1 MSADLRGRRLRLRGR
16 RAETNALDELLR
28 GVLAGQSG
36 VLILRGEAGIGKSAL
51 LNSLSGQLD
60 GWHVAR
66 AVGVESELEL
76 AYNGLHQICSPMLGE
91 LERLPE
97 PQRDALATVFGLSSG
112 APPDRFMVGLAT
124 LTLLATVAQERPL
137 ACIVDDAQWLDQA
150 SAQIVAFVARRLL
163 AERIAIVCAVR
174 SGIGDD
180 VLVGLPEL
188 PINRLRDEDA
198 RSLLLEYLP
207 GPLDN
212 VVRDQ
217 IIMES
222 HGHPLALLEL
232 ARGSNITALAGGF
245 GVPAGQGIAGA
256 IQRTFV
262 QRLDTLPAQS
272 RLFVL
277 LAAAEPLGDPILLHT
292 AGRILGLE
300 ASALDPAVEIGLVEV
315 GQRVEFVHPLVRSAA
330 YRTASREDL
339 HSVHRALA
347 EATDQERDPD
357 RRAWHRARATP
368 GRDEEVAAELER
380 SSARAQAR
388 GGIGAAAAFL
398 QRAVELTEDEARRSQ
413 RALAAAQMSFQ
424 AGAFDA
430 ALKALDAAE
439 AGELDEA
446 GRAQADLLRGVLAV
460 VSSYGKEAV
469 PLLLRAAKRLE
480 SIDLEFARRA
490 YLTAWGACVTAGHLG
505 EPSALLDICLAVR
518 GLPPLTAAPHPL
530 DLLLDGLALV
540 VTEGR
545 AAATPILQRAASEVE
560 EMSVEDVVRWGWIAP
575 AASATVWDWE
585 RYGAIFSRQAQVVRG
600 VGALA
605 ELPQHLTG
613 LAWSKAFAG
622 DLGGAHLVVAEIES
636 AAAATGTPLPPFA
649 ALRLRS
655 MQGREGETL
664 PLIEATLEQAT
675 AAGQGIAATTAQ
687 WAAAVLYNGLGR
699 FDAAAAAAKDV
710 ADNAMAPFMS
720 NFVLPEL
727 VEAATR
733 QGATE
738 VAAAALERL
747 AESTQPAGTDWAL
760 GIEARCR
767 ALLATGDEAD
777 RSYRE
782 AIDRLGRAQLRPELA
797 RAHLLYGEWLRG
809 EGRGADAREQLRTAH
824 DQFTAIGMEAF
835 AERARRELVATGGTV
850 RSRSLEALTEL
861 TPQEMQIAGF
871 ASDGQTNPEIATQ
884 LFLSPRTVEW
894 HLRKVFAKLGVAS
907 RRELPTALEKART
920 TAA

>member
-1 MSADLRGRRLRLRGR
+1 MSADLRRGRLRLRGR

-207 GPLDN
+207 GPLDSA
-212 VVRDQ
+212 VRDQ

-245 GVPAGQGIAGA
+245 GVPASQGIAGA

-277 LAAAEPLGDPILLHT
+277 LAAAEPLGDPILLHS

-518 GLPPLTAAPHPL
+518 APATFDRGAPSAGPAARRSRPCRHRGTCRRDPDPAARGQRSRGDVRRGRRALGMDRPRSQRNRVGLGTVWCDLLAAGAGCSRCWRPGRATAAPHRVGLVQGVRRRSRRRAPGRSG
-530 DLLLDGLALV
+530 DRKRGGGDGNA
-540 VTEGR
+540 
-545 AAATPILQRAASEVE
+545 
-560 EMSVEDVVRWGWIAP
+560 AP
-575 AASATVWDWE
+575 AVRRPATS
-585 RYGAIFSRQAQVVRG
+585 I
-600 VGALA
+600 
-605 ELPQHLTG
+605 H
-613 LAWSKAFAG
+613 
-622 DLGGAHLVVAEIES
+622 
-636 AAAATGTPLPPFA
+636 
-649 ALRLRS
+649 
-655 MQGREGETL
+655 
-664 PLIEATLEQAT
+664 
-675 AAGQGIAATTAQ
+675 
-687 WAAAVLYNGLGR
+687 
-699 FDAAAAAAKDV
+699 
-710 ADNAMAPFMS
+710 
-720 NFVLPEL
+720 
-727 VEAATR
+727 
-733 QGATE
+733 
-738 VAAAALERL
+738 
-747 AESTQPAGTDWAL
+747 AGTGRRD
-760 GIEARCR
+760 
-767 ALLATGDEAD
+767 LAAD
-777 RSYRE
+777 RSHAR
-782 AIDRLGRAQLRPELA
+782 AGHGSRPGDRSDDRAVGGRSPLQRSGPLRRRGRGSQGRGRQCHGPVHVQLRASRARGGGHTPRGHRGRRCGVGTIGRIHPASWNRLGA
-797 RAHLLYGEWLRG
+797 RYRSPLSGTPGHRG
-809 EGRGADAREQLRTAH
+809 
-824 DQFTAIGMEAF
+824 
-835 AERARRELVATGGTV
+835 
-850 RSRSLEALTEL
+850 
-861 TPQEMQIAGF
+861 
-871 ASDGQTNPEIATQ
+871 
-884 LFLSPRTVEW
+884 
-894 HLRKVFAKLGVAS
+894 
-907 RRELPTALEKART
+907 
-920 TAA
+920 